1 MNRFLTII
9 TLGII
14 ATSGIIAATF
24 EPYNRSRLFWDISSR
39 VLTISN
45 GVYGRVYELQN
56 GRMVSV
62 AATSSGYTMSF
73 SDNKGKTWNDQKAL
87 FKARGNRHVA
97 NPEVFQ
103 MSDGTVLIGYNERP
117 NAPYGADHPFLITLR
132 RSTDNCETW
141 SEPITIYTGDYV
153 WENGCWEPIFLE
165 LPSGELQCYFSDET
179 PFKTTSEQYIVMS
192 RSFDGGFTW
201 TKPIITSYRAGCRD
215 GMPVPVITEAGE
227 IVYTIEDFGHPGYSG
242 FRATTIRTTLE
253 DNWTSGYVDGNSS
266 RREIAFE
273 NPKVNATSRSHGPY
287 VCHIPETGEYAMGW
301 MGDYGDREGLN
312 LDLDYYDMYVAVGDK
327 DVRNFKAITAPFD
340 MPMNEHATWISVA
353 HISDGTIAAVGQTI
367 NGIEMIKGRPMKSFS
382 ANYGTPAINGD
393 FHDDW
398 TEKFGRQVKMGSTK
412 RGTKYFDYLYDSQNL
427 YFIATVFDKT
437 IISDKTDNDGVYLS
451 LDLGNL
457 CSDYPIDGIYR
468 FFFDLNGTVTL
479 RTGSSIA
486 GTNAGKW
493 VKSDI
498 TSQIKSVVTLKS
510 SYYIIEAAIPWSML
524 GCDTPPVNRTM
535 RTDISIA
542 NRTDSELTYTSIVDS
557 EEALPAGKA
566 NSHTWMEFTLNENT
580 TGVSTPTADGTAKV
594 SAWYDGSQVNV
605 STDGELISLIELFAP
620 NGSLVASETPMSPQC
635 TLTAGNYRG
644 IAILRITTADN
655 SNVTRKIVIK

>member
-45 GVYGRVYELQN
+45 GGYGRVYELQN

-62 AATSSGYTMSF
+62 ASTSSGYTMSF

-179 PFKTTSEQYIVMS
+179 PFKTTSEQYIVMC

-227 IVYTIEDFGHPGYSG
+227 IVYTIEDFGHPAIPVSVPPPSVPPS
-242 FRATTIRTTLE
+242 RTT
-253 DNWTSGYVDGNSS
+253 
-266 RREIAFE
+266 
-273 NPKVNATSRSHGPY
+273 GP
-287 VCHIPETGEYAMGW
+287 
-301 MGDYGDREGLN
+301 
-312 LDLDYYDMYVAVGDK
+312 
-327 DVRNFKAITAPFD
+327 
-340 MPMNEHATWISVA
+340 
-353 HISDGTIAAVGQTI
+353 
-367 NGIEMIKGRPMKSFS
+367 
-382 ANYGTPAINGD
+382 
-393 FHDDW
+393 
-398 TEKFGRQVKMGSTK
+398 
-412 RGTKYFDYLYDSQNL
+412 
-427 YFIATVFDKT
+427 
-437 IISDKTDNDGVYLS
+437 
-451 LDLGNL
+451 
-457 CSDYPIDGIYR
+457 
-468 FFFDLNGTVTL
+468 
-479 RTGSSIA
+479 
-486 GTNAGKW
+486 
-493 VKSDI
+493 
-498 TSQIKSVVTLKS
+498 
-510 SYYIIEAAIPWSML
+510 
-524 GCDTPPVNRTM
+524 
-535 RTDISIA
+535 
-542 NRTDSELTYTSIVDS
+542 
-557 EEALPAGKA
+557 
-566 NSHTWMEFTLNENT
+566 
-580 TGVSTPTADGTAKV
+580 AD
-594 SAWYDGSQVNV
+594 
-605 STDGELISLIELFAP
+605 
-620 NGSLVASETPMSPQC
+620 
-635 TLTAGNYRG
+635 TLTATVLAAKLLSR
-644 IAILRITTADN
+644 IRKSTPLLALTALTCAISPKPANMPWDGWATTATARD
-655 SNVTRKIVIK
+655 